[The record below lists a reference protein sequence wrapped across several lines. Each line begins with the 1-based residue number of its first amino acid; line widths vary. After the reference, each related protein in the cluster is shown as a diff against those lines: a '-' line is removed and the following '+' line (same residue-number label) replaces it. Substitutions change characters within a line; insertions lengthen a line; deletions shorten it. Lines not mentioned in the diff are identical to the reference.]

1 MIPRVFVG
9 SDNINN
15 NIALI
20 DGSDVNYLKN
30 VLRLKPGDE
39 MIVLDSTNREYSS
52 KIISLSNNGTI
63 KAELIKEKH
72 SASLPAGRQG
82 KSKVKITI
90 AQGIPKNPKMEI
102 VIQKSTEL
110 GAEKII
116 PVMTERSVVKISA
129 EKESGRIDR
138 WRKIAKEAAEQSGRT
153 MIPLIEGI
161 RDLDDVLARKDGFD
175 GRILLWEMEKEMTLK
190 KFLQNNRGIK
200 NLLVLI
206 GPEGG
211 FSRREAELAKKNGF
225 VTVSIG
231 SRILRT
237 ETASLAVLSMI
248 SYEFEL

>member
-1 MIPRVFVG
+1 MIPRVFVPF
-9 SDNINN
+9 DRIQNN
-15 NIALI
+15 SALI
-20 DGSDVNYLKN
+20 DGSNVNYLKN
-30 VLRLKPGDE
+30 VLRLKVGDE
-39 MIVLDSTNREYSS
+39 IIVMDSKSREFSS
-52 KIISLSNNGTI
+52 KIVLLDKGMI
-63 KAELIKEKH
+63 KAELIDEKH
-72 SASLPAGRQG
+72 PKSE
-82 KSKVKITI
+82 SKVKITI
-90 AQGIPKNPKMEI
+90 AQSLPKNPKMDI

-161 RDLDDVLARKDGFD
+161 KNLDDVLAQKDDFD

-190 KFLQNNRGIK
+190 KFLQKNRGIK

-211 FSRREAELAKKNGF
+211 FSRKEADLAKKNGF
-225 VTVSIG
+225 ATVSIG
-231 SRILRT
+231 NRILRT

-248 SYEFEL
+248 NYEFEL

>member
-39 MIVLDSTNREYSS
+39 MIVLDSKNREYSS
-52 KIISLSNNGTI
+52 KIISLSNNGMI
-63 KAELIKEKH
+63 KAELIAEKH
-72 SASLPAGRQG
+72 STSE
-82 KSKVKITI
+82 SKVKITI

-161 RDLDDVLARKDGFD
+161 RNFDDLLAQKDDFD
-175 GRILLWEMEKEMTLK
+175 GRILLWEMEKDVTLK
-190 KFLQNNRGIK
+190 NFLQKNKKIK

-211 FSRREAELAKKNGF
+211 FSRKEAELAKKNGF
-225 VTVSIG
+225 ATVSIG
-231 SRILRT
+231 NRILRT

-248 SYEFEL
+248 NYEFEL

>member
-9 SDNINN
+9 SDSINN

-30 VLRLKPGDE
+30 VLRLKVGDDI
-39 MIVLDSTNREYSS
+39 IVLDSKSKEYSS
-52 KIISLSNNGTI
+52 KIVLLDKGTI

-72 SASLPAGRQG
+72 LASEPR
-82 KSKVKITI
+82 VKITI

-116 PVMTERSVVKISA
+116 PVMTERSIVKIPA

-153 MIPLIEGI
+153 MIPIIEGI
-161 RDLDDVLARKDGFD
+161 RNLDDVLAQKDDFD

-190 KFLQNNRGIK
+190 KFLQKNRGIN
-200 NLLVLI
+200 NLLILI

-225 VTVSIG
+225 ATVSIG
-231 SRILRT
+231 NRILRT

-248 SYEFEL
+248 NYEFEL

>member
-15 NIALI
+15 NIAMI

-30 VLRLKPGDE
+30 VLRLKPGDD
-39 MIVLDSTNREYSS
+39 MIVLDSKNREYSS

-72 SASLPAGRQG
+72 PASE
-82 KSKVKITI
+82 SKVKITV

-161 RDLDDVLARKDGFD
+161 KDLDDVLAQKDDFD
-175 GRILLWEMEKEMTLK
+175 GRILLWEIEKEVTLK
-190 KFLQNNRGIK
+190 NFLQKNKKIK

-211 FSRREAELAKKNGF
+211 FSRKEAELAKKNGF
-225 VTVSIG
+225 TAVSIG
-231 SRILRT
+231 NRILRT

-248 SYEFEL
+248 NYEFEL

>member
-1 MIPRVFVG
+1 MIPRVFV
-9 SDNINN
+9 DTAKIENN
-15 NIALI
+15 VALI

-39 MIVLDSTNREYSS
+39 IIVLDSRSREYSS

-72 SASLPAGRQG
+72 PETE
-82 KSKVKITI
+82 SKIKVTI

-116 PVMTERSVVKISA
+116 PVRTERSIVNISA

-153 MIPLIEGI
+153 MIPFIEGI
-161 RDLDDVLARKDGFD
+161 RNLDDVLAQSDGFD
-175 GRILLWEMEKEMTLK
+175 GRMILWEMEREMTLK
-190 KFLQNNRGIK
+190 KFLQKNKKIK

-211 FSRREAELAKKNGF
+211 FSRREADLAKKNGF
-225 VTVSIG
+225 EAVSIG